1 MSPSVTHIV
10 GLFLVPVVGHFD
22 RRALILAL
30 VADEGVGETTFRVL
44 VLTQNLHAQDTG
56 IKIQGFFLIE
66 HANHRVIE
74 SKVRFL
80 IVHHLPLFSE

>member
-22 RRALILAL
+22 CRAFILAL

-44 VLTQNLHAQDTG
+44 VLT
-56 IKIQGFFLIE
+56 
-66 HANHRVIE
+66 
-74 SKVRFL
+74 
-80 IVHHLPLFSE
+80 